1 MKFLLELSKVLTTAL
16 LFIFILNWTDLT
28 HIGNL
33 RIAVI
38 SLLGVMFLMA
48 LNFYMY
54 NITKKN
60 QKQIE
65 KIVRKVAIKN
75 KK

>member
-48 LNFYMY
+48 QFVSYMSY
-54 NITKKN
+54 KENIFD
-60 QKQIE
+60 
-65 KIVRKVAIKN
+65 
-75 KK
+75 